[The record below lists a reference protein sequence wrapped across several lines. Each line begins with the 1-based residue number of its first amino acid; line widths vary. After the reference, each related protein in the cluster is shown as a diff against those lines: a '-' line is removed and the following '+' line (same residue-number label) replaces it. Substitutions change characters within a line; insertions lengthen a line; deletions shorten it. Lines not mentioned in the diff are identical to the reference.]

1 MEQEQKGHLI
11 GFFLVYVVILT
22 GVRKPLV
29 KTFASKKRGSKD
41 LFLIIETFKEDLGSE
56 N

>member
-11 GFFLVYVVILT
+11 GFFLVVILT

-29 KTFASKKRGSKD
+29 KTFASKKRGSKH